1 MTKII
6 NSLQRGVAALVLL
19 LPFLCPVC
27 AQEQNIMQKV
37 SQIKND
43 VDNYYWGEG
52 FGATYSEADR
62 IALTELI
69 SKISVS
75 IEASISNRDMEV
87 NGEYKS
93 EYDIS
98 FKSYSNATLNGAQ
111 TIVVSN
117 EPNSHVFRF
126 ISKKDV
132 EKIFEQREEK
142 VRDYVRTAAR
152 CEEHGKID
160 EALRHYYWGLKLL
173 QSLLEPN
180 KIKLTDGGTNT
191 LLITEIP
198 KRINAILEN
207 LQVKI
212 LGEEDGDVD
221 ILITYK
227 NNPVVSVDYTYFD
240 GMTWSTL
247 YSAKDGRGLLELRQ
261 GMTADMAQ
269 LKFEYE
275 YVGESHID
283 TEMNTV
289 MLHSKA
295 IPFRKA
301 IVSLADSNKKR
312 PKRKEIQEAIEMTN
326 AAASVGTSMT
336 AVKDDKHYA
345 EAMNKVITAIKKRD
359 YATIRPLFT
368 DNGWDMFDRLIHY
381 GQAKIM
387 GEPVLTFLP
396 MDNRVVCRS
405 VPMSF
410 SFNNNNRKFIE
421 DVTFTFSPEMKIE
434 TLAFGLGSSARTDIF
449 DKGVGVWSEK
459 SKMVLATFLENYKT
473 AYALKRLDYI
483 ESIFSEDALIITG
496 HVVKKKGTT
505 MEGQSSLS
513 RDEVRYTRH
522 TKRDFLR
529 KLERSFNSNQFI
541 NIRFSNNDVV
551 KAGVGGEIYGIQIH
565 QDYYSSNYGDTGYLF
580 LMVDINDPENP
591 IINIRTWQP
600 ERNPDVNS
608 LLRKDNPNYGIYS
621 IYNF

>member
-1 MTKII
+1 MKILK
-6 NSLQRGVAALVLL
+6 NLSWQVATAVLL
-19 LPFLCPVC
+19 LLPAVIF
-27 AQEQNIMQKV
+27 AQKQTTEQQV
-37 SQIKND
+37 AAIKAD
-43 VDNYYWGEG
+43 VANYYWGEG

-62 IALTELI
+62 MALTELI

-75 IEASISNRDMEV
+75 IEATISNRDSEV
-87 NGEYKS
+87 NGDYKS

-111 TIVVSN
+111 VIVVSN
-117 EPNSHVFRF
+117 EPESQVFRF

-160 EALRHYYWGLKLL
+160 EALRYYYWGLKLL

-180 KIKLTDGGTNT
+180 KVRLTDGGANT

-198 KRINAILEN
+198 KRINEILEN
-207 LQVKI
+207 LQVKV

-227 NNPVVSVDYTYFD
+227 GNPVASVDYTYFD
-240 GMTWSTL
+240 GLTWSTL

-275 YVGESHID
+275 YLGESHID
-283 TEMNTV
+283 KEMNTV

-301 IVSLADSNKKR
+301 TVSLADNSKKR
-312 PKRKEIQEAIEMTN
+312 PKKKEIQEAIEMTN
-326 AAASVGTSMT
+326 AAASVGEAMT
-336 AVKDDKHYA
+336 AVKDDKPYV
-345 EAMNKVITAIKKRD
+345 ELMNKVINAIKKRD
-359 YATIRPLFT
+359 YASVRPLFT
-368 DNGWDMFDRLIHY
+368 DNGWEMFDRLIHY
-381 GQAKIM
+381 GQAKLS
-387 GEPVLTFLP
+387 GDPVLTFLP
-396 MDNRVVCRS
+396 LDNRVVCRS
-405 VPMSF
+405 VPMVF
-410 SFNNNNRKFIE
+410 SFQNNNRKFME
-421 DVTFTFSPEMKIE
+421 DVTFTFSSDMKIE

-496 HVVKKKGTT
+496 QVLKKKVGPI
-505 MEGQSSLS
+505 EGQPTLS

-522 TKRDFLR
+522 TKRDFIR
-529 KLERSFNSNQFI
+529 KLERSFKSNQFI

-565 QDYYSSNYGDTGYLF
+565 QDYYSSSYGDTGYLF
-580 LMVDINDPENP
+580 LMVDINDPDNP
-591 IINIRTWQP
+591 IISIRTWQP
-600 ERNPDVNS
+600 ERNPDINS
-608 LLRKDNPNYGIYS
+608 LYSKDNPNYGIYS

>member
-1 MTKII
+1 MKILK
-6 NSLQRGVAALVLL
+6 NLSWQVATALMLL
-19 LPFLCPVC
+19 LPAVIF
-27 AQEQNIMQKV
+27 AQKQTTEQQV
-37 SQIKND
+37 AAIKAD
-43 VDNYYWGEG
+43 VANYYWGEG

-62 IALTELI
+62 MALTELI

-75 IEASISNRDMEV
+75 IEATISNRDSEV
-87 NGEYKS
+87 NGDYKS

-111 TIVVSN
+111 VIVVSN
-117 EPNSHVFRF
+117 EPESQVFRF

-160 EALRHYYWGLKLL
+160 EALRYYYWGLKLL

-180 KIKLTDGGTNT
+180 KVRLTDGGANT

-198 KRINAILEN
+198 KRINEILEN
-207 LQVKI
+207 LQVKV

-227 NNPVVSVDYTYFD
+227 GNPVASVDYTYFD
-240 GMTWSTL
+240 GLTWSTL

-275 YVGESHID
+275 YLGESHID
-283 TEMNTV
+283 KEMNTV

-301 IVSLADSNKKR
+301 TVSLADNSKKR
-312 PKRKEIQEAIEMTN
+312 PKKKEIQEAIEMTN
-326 AAASVGTSMT
+326 AAASVGEAMT
-336 AVKDDKHYA
+336 AVKDDKPYV
-345 EAMNKVITAIKKRD
+345 ELMNKVINAIKKRD
-359 YATIRPLFT
+359 YSSVRSLFT
-368 DNGWDMFDRLIHY
+368 DNGWEMFDRLIHY
-381 GQAKIM
+381 GQAKLS
-387 GEPVLTFLP
+387 GDPVLTFLP
-396 MDNRVVCRS
+396 LDNRVVCRS
-405 VPMSF
+405 VPMVF
-410 SFNNNNRKFIE
+410 SFQNNNRKFME
-421 DVTFTFSPEMKIE
+421 DVTFTFSSDMKIE

-496 HVVKKKGTT
+496 QVLKKKVGPI
-505 MEGQSSLS
+505 EGQPTLS

-522 TKRDFLR
+522 TKRDFIR
-529 KLERSFNSNQFI
+529 KLERSFKSNQFI

-565 QDYYSSNYGDTGYLF
+565 QDYYSSTYGDTGYLF
-580 LMVDINDPENP
+580 LMVDINDPDNP
-591 IINIRTWQP
+591 IISIRTWQP
-600 ERNPDVNS
+600 ERNPDINS
-608 LLRKDNPNYGIYS
+608 LYSKDNPNYGIYS

>member
-1 MTKII
+1 MKILK
-6 NSLQRGVAALVLL
+6 NLSWQVATAVLL
-19 LPFLCPVC
+19 LLPAVIF
-27 AQEQNIMQKV
+27 AQKQTTEQQV
-37 SQIKND
+37 AAIKAD
-43 VDNYYWGEG
+43 VANYYWGEG

-62 IALTELI
+62 MALTELI

-75 IEASISNRDMEV
+75 IEATISNRDSEV
-87 NGEYKS
+87 NGDYKS

-111 TIVVSN
+111 VIVVSN
-117 EPNSHVFRF
+117 EPESQVFRF

-160 EALRHYYWGLKLL
+160 EALRYYYWGLKLL

-180 KIKLTDGGTNT
+180 KVRLTDGGANT

-198 KRINAILEN
+198 KRINEILEN
-207 LQVKI
+207 LQVKV

-227 NNPVVSVDYTYFD
+227 GNPVASVDYTYFD
-240 GMTWSTL
+240 GLTWSTL

-283 TEMNTV
+283 KEMNTV

-301 IVSLADSNKKR
+301 TVSLADNSKKR
-312 PKRKEIQEAIEMTN
+312 PKKKEIQEAIEMTN
-326 AAASVGTSMT
+326 AAASVGEAMT
-336 AVKDDKHYA
+336 AVKDDKPYV
-345 EAMNKVITAIKKRD
+345 EMMNKVINAIKKRD
-359 YATIRPLFT
+359 YASVRSLFT
-368 DNGWDMFDRLIHY
+368 DNGWEMFDRLIHY
-381 GQAKIM
+381 GQAKLS
-387 GEPVLTFLP
+387 GDPVLTFLP
-396 MDNRVVCRS
+396 LDNRVVCRS
-405 VPMSF
+405 VPMVF
-410 SFNNNNRKFIE
+410 SFQNNNRKFME
-421 DVTFTFSPEMKIE
+421 DVTFTFSSDMKIE

-496 HVVKKKGTT
+496 QVLKKKVGPI
-505 MEGQSSLS
+505 EGQPTLS

-522 TKRDFLR
+522 TKRDFIR
-529 KLERSFNSNQFI
+529 KLERSFKSNQFI

-565 QDYYSSNYGDTGYLF
+565 QDYYSSTYGDTGYLF
-580 LMVDINDPENP
+580 LMVDINDPDNP
-591 IINIRTWQP
+591 IISIRTWQP
-600 ERNPDVNS
+600 ERNPDINS
-608 LLRKDNPNYGIYS
+608 LYSKDNPNYGIYS

>member
-1 MTKII
+1 MKILK
-6 NSLQRGVAALVLL
+6 NLSWQVATAVLL
-19 LPFLCPVC
+19 LLPAVIF
-27 AQEQNIMQKV
+27 AQKQTTEQQV
-37 SQIKND
+37 AAIKAD
-43 VDNYYWGEG
+43 VANYYWGEG

-62 IALTELI
+62 MALTELI

-75 IEASISNRDMEV
+75 IEATISNRDSEV
-87 NGEYKS
+87 NGDYKS

-111 TIVVSN
+111 VIVVSN
-117 EPNSHVFRF
+117 EPESQVFRF

-160 EALRHYYWGLKLL
+160 EALRYYYWGLKLL

-180 KIKLTDGGTNT
+180 KVRLTDGGANT

-198 KRINAILEN
+198 KRINEILEN
-207 LQVKI
+207 LQVKV

-227 NNPVVSVDYTYFD
+227 GNPVASVDYTYFD
-240 GMTWSTL
+240 GLTWSTL

-275 YVGESHID
+275 YLGESHID
-283 TEMNTV
+283 KEMNTV

-301 IVSLADSNKKR
+301 TVSLADNSKKR
-312 PKRKEIQEAIEMTN
+312 PKKKEIQEAIEMTN
-326 AAASVGTSMT
+326 AAASVGEAMT
-336 AVKDDKHYA
+336 TVKDDKPYV
-345 EAMNKVITAIKKRD
+345 ELMNKVINAIKKRD
-359 YATIRPLFT
+359 YASVRSLFT
-368 DNGWDMFDRLIHY
+368 DNGWEMFDRLIHY
-381 GQAKIM
+381 GQAKLS
-387 GEPVLTFLP
+387 GDPVLTFLP
-396 MDNRVVCRS
+396 LDNRVVCRS
-405 VPMSF
+405 VPMVF
-410 SFNNNNRKFIE
+410 SFQNNNRKFME
-421 DVTFTFSPEMKIE
+421 DVTFTFSSDMKIE

-496 HVVKKKGTT
+496 QVLKKKVGPI
-505 MEGQSSLS
+505 EGQPTLS

-522 TKRDFLR
+522 TKRDFIR
-529 KLERSFNSNQFI
+529 KLERSFKSNQFI

-565 QDYYSSNYGDTGYLF
+565 QDYYSSTYGDTGYLF
-580 LMVDINDPENP
+580 LMVDINDPDNP
-591 IINIRTWQP
+591 IISIRTWQP
-600 ERNPDVNS
+600 ERNPDINS
-608 LLRKDNPNYGIYS
+608 LYSKDNPNYGIYS

>member
-1 MTKII
+1 MKILK
-6 NSLQRGVAALVLL
+6 NLSWQVATAVLL
-19 LPFLCPVC
+19 LLPAVIF
-27 AQEQNIMQKV
+27 AQKQTTEQ
-37 SQIKND
+37 QIAAIKAD
-43 VDNYYWGEG
+43 VANYYWGEG

-62 IALTELI
+62 MALTELI

-75 IEASISNRDMEV
+75 IEATISNRDSEV
-87 NGEYKS
+87 NGDYKS

-111 TIVVSN
+111 VIVVSN
-117 EPNSHVFRF
+117 EPESQVFRF

-160 EALRHYYWGLKLL
+160 EALRYYYWGLKLL

-180 KIKLTDGGTNT
+180 KVRLTDGGANT

-198 KRINAILEN
+198 KRINEILEN
-207 LQVKI
+207 LQVKV

-227 NNPVVSVDYTYFD
+227 GNPVASVDYTYFD
-240 GMTWSTL
+240 GLTWSTL

-275 YVGESHID
+275 YLGESHID
-283 TEMNTV
+283 KEMNTV

-301 IVSLADSNKKR
+301 TVSLADNSKKR
-312 PKRKEIQEAIEMTN
+312 PKKKEIQEAIEMTN
-326 AAASVGTSMT
+326 AAASVGEAMT
-336 AVKDDKHYA
+336 TVKDDKPYV
-345 EAMNKVITAIKKRD
+345 ELMNKVINAIKKRD
-359 YATIRPLFT
+359 YASVRSLFT
-368 DNGWDMFDRLIHY
+368 DNGWEMFDRLIHY
-381 GQAKIM
+381 GQAKLS
-387 GEPVLTFLP
+387 GDPVLTFLP
-396 MDNRVVCRS
+396 LDNRVVCRS
-405 VPMSF
+405 VPMVF
-410 SFNNNNRKFIE
+410 SFQNNNRKFME
-421 DVTFTFSPEMKIE
+421 DVTFTFSSDMKIE

-496 HVVKKKGTT
+496 QVLKKKVGPI
-505 MEGQSSLS
+505 EGQPTLS

-522 TKRDFLR
+522 TKRDFIR
-529 KLERSFNSNQFI
+529 KLERSFKSNQFI

-565 QDYYSSNYGDTGYLF
+565 QDYYSSSYGDTGYLF
-580 LMVDINDPENP
+580 LMVDINDPDNP
-591 IINIRTWQP
+591 IISIRTWQP
-600 ERNPDVNS
+600 ERNPDINS
-608 LLRKDNPNYGIYS
+608 LYSKDNPNYGIYS

>member
-1 MTKII
+1 MKILK
-6 NSLQRGVAALVLL
+6 NLSWQVATAVLL
-19 LPFLCPVC
+19 LLPAVIF
-27 AQEQNIMQKV
+27 AQKQTTEQQV
-37 SQIKND
+37 AAIKAD
-43 VDNYYWGEG
+43 VANYYWGEG

-62 IALTELI
+62 MALTELI

-75 IEASISNRDMEV
+75 IEATISNRDSEV
-87 NGEYKS
+87 NGDYKS

-111 TIVVSN
+111 VIVVSN
-117 EPNSHVFRF
+117 EPESQVFRF

-160 EALRHYYWGLKLL
+160 EALRYYYWGLKLL

-180 KIKLTDGGTNT
+180 KVRLTDGGANT

-198 KRINAILEN
+198 KRINEILEN
-207 LQVKI
+207 LQVKV

-227 NNPVVSVDYTYFD
+227 GNPVASVDYTYFD
-240 GMTWSTL
+240 GLTWSTL

-275 YVGESHID
+275 YLGESHID
-283 TEMNTV
+283 KEMNTV

-301 IVSLADSNKKR
+301 TVSLADNSKKR
-312 PKRKEIQEAIEMTN
+312 PKKKEIQEAIEMTN
-326 AAASVGTSMT
+326 AAASVGEAMT
-336 AVKDDKHYA
+336 AVKDDKPYV
-345 EAMNKVITAIKKRD
+345 ELMNKVINAIKKRD
-359 YATIRPLFT
+359 YASVRSLFT
-368 DNGWDMFDRLIHY
+368 DNGWEMFDRLIHY
-381 GQAKIM
+381 GQAKLS
-387 GEPVLTFLP
+387 GDPVLTFLP
-396 MDNRVVCRS
+396 LDNRVVCRS
-405 VPMSF
+405 VPMVF
-410 SFNNNNRKFIE
+410 SFQNNNRKFME
-421 DVTFTFSPEMKIE
+421 DVTFTFSSDMKIE

-496 HVVKKKGTT
+496 QVLKKKVGPI
-505 MEGQSSLS
+505 EGQPTLS

-522 TKRDFLR
+522 TKRDFIR
-529 KLERSFNSNQFI
+529 KLERSFKSNQFI

-565 QDYYSSNYGDTGYLF
+565 QDYYSSSYGDTGYLF
-580 LMVDINDPENP
+580 LMVDINDPDNP
-591 IINIRTWQP
+591 IISIRTWQP
-600 ERNPDVNS
+600 ERNPDINS
-608 LLRKDNPNYGIYS
+608 LYSKDNPNYGIYS

>member
-1 MTKII
+1 MKILK
-6 NSLQRGVAALVLL
+6 NLSWQVATAVLL
-19 LPFLCPVC
+19 LLPAVIF
-27 AQEQNIMQKV
+27 AQKQTTEQQV
-37 SQIKND
+37 AAIKAD
-43 VDNYYWGEG
+43 VANYYWGEG

-62 IALTELI
+62 MALTELI

-75 IEASISNRDMEV
+75 IEATISNRDSEV
-87 NGEYKS
+87 NGDYKS

-111 TIVVSN
+111 VIVVSN
-117 EPNSHVFRF
+117 EPESQVFRF

-160 EALRHYYWGLKLL
+160 EALRYYYWGLKLL

-180 KIKLTDGGTNT
+180 KVRLTDGGANT

-198 KRINAILEN
+198 KRINEILEN
-207 LQVKI
+207 LQVKV

-227 NNPVVSVDYTYFD
+227 GNPVASVDYTYFD
-240 GMTWSTL
+240 GLTWSTL

-283 TEMNTV
+283 KEMNTV

-301 IVSLADSNKKR
+301 TVSLADNSKKR
-312 PKRKEIQEAIEMTN
+312 PKKKEIQEAIEMTN
-326 AAASVGTSMT
+326 AAASVGEAMT
-336 AVKDDKHYA
+336 AVKDDKPYV
-345 EAMNKVITAIKKRD
+345 ELMNKVINAIKKRD
-359 YATIRPLFT
+359 YASVRPLFT
-368 DNGWDMFDRLIHY
+368 DNGWEMFDRLIHY
-381 GQAKIM
+381 GQAKLS
-387 GEPVLTFLP
+387 GDPVLTFLP
-396 MDNRVVCRS
+396 LDNRVVCRS
-405 VPMSF
+405 VPMVF
-410 SFNNNNRKFIE
+410 SFQNNNRKFME
-421 DVTFTFSPEMKIE
+421 DVTFTFSSDMKIE

-496 HVVKKKGTT
+496 QVLKKKVGPI
-505 MEGQSSLS
+505 EGQPTLS

-522 TKRDFLR
+522 TKRDFIR
-529 KLERSFNSNQFI
+529 KLERSFKSNQFI

-565 QDYYSSNYGDTGYLF
+565 QDYYSSSYGDTGYLF
-580 LMVDINDPENP
+580 LMVDINDPDNP
-591 IINIRTWQP
+591 IISIRTWQP
-600 ERNPDVNS
+600 ERNPDINS
-608 LLRKDNPNYGIYS
+608 LYSKDNPNYGIYS

>member
-1 MTKII
+1 MKILK
-6 NSLQRGVAALVLL
+6 NLSWQVATAVLL
-19 LPFLCPVC
+19 LLPAVIF
-27 AQEQNIMQKV
+27 AQKQTTEQQV
-37 SQIKND
+37 AAIKAD
-43 VDNYYWGEG
+43 VANYYWGEG

-62 IALTELI
+62 MALTELI

-75 IEASISNRDMEV
+75 IEATISNRDSEV
-87 NGEYKS
+87 NGDYKS

-111 TIVVSN
+111 VIVVSN
-117 EPNSHVFRF
+117 EPESQVFRF

-160 EALRHYYWGLKLL
+160 EALRYYYWGLKLL

-180 KIKLTDGGTNT
+180 KVRLTDGGANT

-198 KRINAILEN
+198 KRINEILEN
-207 LQVKI
+207 LQVKV

-227 NNPVVSVDYTYFD
+227 GNPVASVDYTYFD
-240 GMTWSTL
+240 GLTWSTL

-283 TEMNTV
+283 KEMNTV

-301 IVSLADSNKKR
+301 TVSLADNSKKR
-312 PKRKEIQEAIEMTN
+312 PKKKEIQEAIEMTN
-326 AAASVGTSMT
+326 AAASVGEAMT
-336 AVKDDKHYA
+336 AVKDDKPYV
-345 EAMNKVITAIKKRD
+345 ELMNKVINAIKKRD
-359 YATIRPLFT
+359 YASVRPLFT
-368 DNGWDMFDRLIHY
+368 DNGWEMFDRLIHY
-381 GQAKIM
+381 GQAKLS
-387 GEPVLTFLP
+387 GDPVLTFLP
-396 MDNRVVCRS
+396 LDNRVVCRS
-405 VPMSF
+405 VPMVF
-410 SFNNNNRKFIE
+410 SFQNNNRKFME
-421 DVTFTFSPEMKIE
+421 DVTFTFSSDMKIE

-496 HVVKKKGTT
+496 QVLKKKVGPI
-505 MEGQSSLS
+505 EGQPTLS

-522 TKRDFLR
+522 TKRDFIR
-529 KLERSFNSNQFI
+529 KLERSFKSNQFI

-565 QDYYSSNYGDTGYLF
+565 QDYYSSTYGDTGYLF
-580 LMVDINDPENP
+580 LMVDINDPDNP
-591 IINIRTWQP
+591 IISIRTWQP
-600 ERNPDVNS
+600 ERNPDINS
-608 LLRKDNPNYGIYS
+608 LYSKDNPNYGIYS

>member
-1 MTKII
+1 MKILK
-6 NSLQRGVAALVLL
+6 NLSWQVATAVLL
-19 LPFLCPVC
+19 LLPAVIF
-27 AQEQNIMQKV
+27 AQKQTTEQQV
-37 SQIKND
+37 AAIKAD
-43 VDNYYWGEG
+43 VANYYWGEG

-62 IALTELI
+62 MALTELI

-75 IEASISNRDMEV
+75 IEATISNRDSEV
-87 NGEYKS
+87 NGDYKS

-111 TIVVSN
+111 VIVVSN
-117 EPNSHVFRF
+117 EPESQVFRF

-160 EALRHYYWGLKLL
+160 EALRYYYWGLKLL
-173 QSLLEPN
+173 QSLLEHN
-180 KIKLTDGGTNT
+180 KVRLTDGGANT

-198 KRINAILEN
+198 KRINEILEN
-207 LQVKI
+207 LQVKV

-227 NNPVVSVDYTYFD
+227 GNPVASVDYTYFD
-240 GMTWSTL
+240 GLTWSTL

-283 TEMNTV
+283 KEMNTV

-301 IVSLADSNKKR
+301 TVSLADNSKKR
-312 PKRKEIQEAIEMTN
+312 PKKKEIQEAIEMTN
-326 AAASVGTSMT
+326 AAASVGEAMT
-336 AVKDDKHYA
+336 AVKDDKPYV
-345 EAMNKVITAIKKRD
+345 EMMNKVINAIKKRD
-359 YATIRPLFT
+359 YASVRSLFT
-368 DNGWDMFDRLIHY
+368 DNGWEMFDRLIHY
-381 GQAKIM
+381 GQAKLS
-387 GEPVLTFLP
+387 GDPVLTFLP
-396 MDNRVVCRS
+396 LDNRVVCRS
-405 VPMSF
+405 VPMVF
-410 SFNNNNRKFIE
+410 SFQNNNRKFME
-421 DVTFTFSPEMKIE
+421 DVTFTFSSDMKIE

-496 HVVKKKGTT
+496 QVLKKKVGPI
-505 MEGQSSLS
+505 EGQPTLS

-522 TKRDFLR
+522 TKRDFIR
-529 KLERSFNSNQFI
+529 KLERSFKSNQFI

-565 QDYYSSNYGDTGYLF
+565 QDYYSSTYGDTGYLF
-580 LMVDINDPENP
+580 LMVDINDPDNP
-591 IINIRTWQP
+591 IISIRTWQP
-600 ERNPDVNS
+600 ERNPDINS
-608 LLRKDNPNYGIYS
+608 LYSKDNPNYGIYS

>member
-1 MTKII
+1 MKILK
-6 NSLQRGVAALVLL
+6 NLSWQVATAVLL
-19 LPFLCPVC
+19 LLPAVIF
-27 AQEQNIMQKV
+27 AQKQTTEQQV
-37 SQIKND
+37 AAIKAD
-43 VDNYYWGEG
+43 VANYYWGEG

-75 IEASISNRDMEV
+75 IEATISNRDSEV
-87 NGEYKS
+87 NGDYKS

-111 TIVVSN
+111 VIVVSN
-117 EPNSHVFRF
+117 EPESQVFRF

-160 EALRHYYWGLKLL
+160 EALRYYYWGLKLL

-180 KIKLTDGGTNT
+180 KVRLTDGGANT

-198 KRINAILEN
+198 KRINEILEN
-207 LQVKI
+207 LQVKV

-227 NNPVVSVDYTYFD
+227 GNPVASVDYTYFD
-240 GMTWSTL
+240 GLTWSTL

-275 YVGESHID
+275 YLGESHID
-283 TEMNTV
+283 KEMNTV

-301 IVSLADSNKKR
+301 TVSLADNSKKR
-312 PKRKEIQEAIEMTN
+312 PKKKEIQEAIEMTN
-326 AAASVGTSMT
+326 AAASVGEAMT
-336 AVKDDKHYA
+336 AVKDDKPYV
-345 EAMNKVITAIKKRD
+345 ELMNKVINAIKKRD
-359 YATIRPLFT
+359 YASVRPLFT
-368 DNGWDMFDRLIHY
+368 DNGWEMFDRLIHY
-381 GQAKIM
+381 GQAKLS
-387 GEPVLTFLP
+387 GDPVLTFLP
-396 MDNRVVCRS
+396 LDNRVVCRS
-405 VPMSF
+405 VPMVF
-410 SFNNNNRKFIE
+410 SFQNNNRKFME
-421 DVTFTFSPEMKIE
+421 DVTFTFSSDMKIE

-496 HVVKKKGTT
+496 QVLKKKVGPI
-505 MEGQSSLS
+505 EGQPTLS

-522 TKRDFLR
+522 TKRDFIR
-529 KLERSFNSNQFI
+529 KLERSFKSNQFI

-565 QDYYSSNYGDTGYLF
+565 QDYYSSTYGDTGYLF
-580 LMVDINDPENP
+580 LMVDINDPDNP
-591 IINIRTWQP
+591 IISIRTWQP
-600 ERNPDVNS
+600 ERNPDINS
-608 LLRKDNPNYGIYS
+608 LYSKDNPNYGIYS

>member
-1 MTKII
+1 MKILK
-6 NSLQRGVAALVLL
+6 NLSWQVATAVLL
-19 LPFLCPVC
+19 LLPAVIF
-27 AQEQNIMQKV
+27 AQKQTTEQQV
-37 SQIKND
+37 AAIKAD
-43 VDNYYWGEG
+43 VANYYWGEG

-62 IALTELI
+62 MALTELI

-75 IEASISNRDMEV
+75 IEATISNRDSEV
-87 NGEYKS
+87 NGDYKS

-111 TIVVSN
+111 VIVVSN
-117 EPNSHVFRF
+117 EPESQVFRF

-160 EALRHYYWGLKLL
+160 EALRYYYWGLKLL

-180 KIKLTDGGTNT
+180 KVRLTDGGANT

-198 KRINAILEN
+198 KRINEILEN
-207 LQVKI
+207 LQVKV

-227 NNPVVSVDYTYFD
+227 GNPVASVDYTYFD
-240 GMTWSTL
+240 GLTWSTL

-283 TEMNTV
+283 KEMNTV

-301 IVSLADSNKKR
+301 TVSLADNSKKR
-312 PKRKEIQEAIEMTN
+312 PKKKEIQEAIEMTN
-326 AAASVGTSMT
+326 AAASVGEAMT
-336 AVKDDKHYA
+336 AVKDDKPYV
-345 EAMNKVITAIKKRD
+345 EMMNKVINAIKKRD
-359 YATIRPLFT
+359 YASVRSLFT
-368 DNGWDMFDRLIHY
+368 DNGWEMFDRLIHY
-381 GQAKIM
+381 GQAKLS
-387 GEPVLTFLP
+387 GDPVLTFLP
-396 MDNRVVCRS
+396 LDNRVVCRS
-405 VPMSF
+405 VPMVF
-410 SFNNNNRKFIE
+410 SFQNNNRKFME
-421 DVTFTFSPEMKIE
+421 DVTFTFSSDMKIE

-496 HVVKKKGTT
+496 QVLKKKVGPI
-505 MEGQSSLS
+505 EGQPTLS

-522 TKRDFLR
+522 TKRDFIR
-529 KLERSFNSNQFI
+529 KLERSFKSNQFI

-565 QDYYSSNYGDTGYLF
+565 QDYYSSSYGDTGYLF
-580 LMVDINDPENP
+580 LMVDINDPDNP
-591 IINIRTWQP
+591 IISIRTWQP
-600 ERNPDVNS
+600 ERNPDINS
-608 LLRKDNPNYGIYS
+608 LYSKDNPNYGIYS

>member
-1 MTKII
+1 MKILK
-6 NSLQRGVAALVLL
+6 NLSWQVATAVLL
-19 LPFLCPVC
+19 LLPAVIF
-27 AQEQNIMQKV
+27 AQKQTTEQQV
-37 SQIKND
+37 AAIKAD
-43 VDNYYWGEG
+43 VANYYWGEG

-62 IALTELI
+62 MALTELI

-75 IEASISNRDMEV
+75 IEATISNRDSEV
-87 NGEYKS
+87 NGDYKS

-111 TIVVSN
+111 VIVVSN
-117 EPNSHVFRF
+117 EPESQVFRF

-160 EALRHYYWGLKLL
+160 EALRYYYWGLKLL

-180 KIKLTDGGTNT
+180 KVRLTDGGANT

-198 KRINAILEN
+198 KRINEILEN
-207 LQVKI
+207 LQVKV

-227 NNPVVSVDYTYFD
+227 GNPVASVDYTYFD
-240 GMTWSTL
+240 GLTWSTL

-275 YVGESHID
+275 YLGESHID
-283 TEMNTV
+283 KEMNTV

-301 IVSLADSNKKR
+301 TVSLADNSKKR
-312 PKRKEIQEAIEMTN
+312 PKKKEIQEAIEMTN
-326 AAASVGTSMT
+326 AAASVGEAMT
-336 AVKDDKHYA
+336 AVKDDKPYV
-345 EAMNKVITAIKKRD
+345 ELMNKVINAIKKRD
-359 YATIRPLFT
+359 YASVRPLFT
-368 DNGWDMFDRLIHY
+368 DNGWEMFDRLIHY
-381 GQAKIM
+381 GQAKLS
-387 GEPVLTFLP
+387 GDPVLTFLP
-396 MDNRVVCRS
+396 LDNRVVCRS
-405 VPMSF
+405 VPMVF
-410 SFNNNNRKFIE
+410 SFQNNNRKFME
-421 DVTFTFSPEMKIE
+421 DVTFTFSSDMKIE

-496 HVVKKKGTT
+496 QVLKKKVGPI
-505 MEGQSSLS
+505 EGQPTLS

-522 TKRDFLR
+522 TKRDFIR
-529 KLERSFNSNQFI
+529 KLERSFKSNQFI

-565 QDYYSSNYGDTGYLF
+565 QDYYSSTYGDTGYLF
-580 LMVDINDPENP
+580 LMVDINDPDNP
-591 IINIRTWQP
+591 IISIRTWQP
-600 ERNPDVNS
+600 ERNPDINS
-608 LLRKDNPNYGIYS
+608 LYSKDNPNYGIYS

>member
-1 MTKII
+1 MKILK
-6 NSLQRGVAALVLL
+6 NLSWQVATAVLL
-19 LPFLCPVC
+19 LLPAVIF
-27 AQEQNIMQKV
+27 AQKQTTEQQV
-37 SQIKND
+37 AAIKAD
-43 VDNYYWGEG
+43 VANYYWGEG

-62 IALTELI
+62 MALTELI

-75 IEASISNRDMEV
+75 IEATISNRDSEV
-87 NGEYKS
+87 NGDYKS

-111 TIVVSN
+111 VIVVSN
-117 EPNSHVFRF
+117 EPESQVFRF

-160 EALRHYYWGLKLL
+160 EALRYYYWGLKLL

-180 KIKLTDGGTNT
+180 KVRLTDGGANT

-198 KRINAILEN
+198 KRINEILEN
-207 LQVKI
+207 LQVKV

-227 NNPVVSVDYTYFD
+227 GNPVASVDYTYFD
-240 GMTWSTL
+240 GLTWSTL

-275 YVGESHID
+275 YLGESHID
-283 TEMNTV
+283 KEMNTV

-301 IVSLADSNKKR
+301 TVSLADNSKKR
-312 PKRKEIQEAIEMTN
+312 PKKKEIQEAIEMTN
-326 AAASVGTSMT
+326 AAASVGEAMT
-336 AVKDDKHYA
+336 TVKDDKPYV
-345 EAMNKVITAIKKRD
+345 EMMNKVINAIKKRD
-359 YATIRPLFT
+359 YASVRSLFT
-368 DNGWDMFDRLIHY
+368 DNGWEMFDRLIHY
-381 GQAKIM
+381 GQAKLS
-387 GEPVLTFLP
+387 GDPVLTFLP
-396 MDNRVVCRS
+396 LDNRVVCRS
-405 VPMSF
+405 VPMVF
-410 SFNNNNRKFIE
+410 SFQNNNRKFME
-421 DVTFTFSPEMKIE
+421 DVTFTFSSDMKIE

-496 HVVKKKGTT
+496 QVLKKKVGPI
-505 MEGQSSLS
+505 EGQPTLS

-522 TKRDFLR
+522 TKRDFIR
-529 KLERSFNSNQFI
+529 KLERSFKSNQFI

-565 QDYYSSNYGDTGYLF
+565 QDYYSSTYGDTGYLF
-580 LMVDINDPENP
+580 LMVDINDPDNP
-591 IINIRTWQP
+591 IISIRTWQP
-600 ERNPDVNS
+600 ERNPDINS
-608 LLRKDNPNYGIYS
+608 LYSKDNPNYGIYS

>member
-1 MTKII
+1 MKILK
-6 NSLQRGVAALVLL
+6 NLSWQVATAVLL
-19 LPFLCPVC
+19 LLPAVIF
-27 AQEQNIMQKV
+27 AQKQTTEQQV
-37 SQIKND
+37 AAIKAD
-43 VDNYYWGEG
+43 VANYYWGEG

-62 IALTELI
+62 MALTELI

-75 IEASISNRDMEV
+75 IEATISNRDSEV
-87 NGEYKS
+87 NGDYKS

-111 TIVVSN
+111 VIVVSN
-117 EPNSHVFRF
+117 EPESQVFRF

-160 EALRHYYWGLKLL
+160 EALRYYYWGLKLL

-180 KIKLTDGGTNT
+180 KVRLTDGGANT

-198 KRINAILEN
+198 KRINEILEN
-207 LQVKI
+207 LQVKV

-227 NNPVVSVDYTYFD
+227 GNPVASVDYTYFD
-240 GMTWSTL
+240 GLTWSTL

-275 YVGESHID
+275 YLGESHID
-283 TEMNTV
+283 KEMNTV
-289 MLHSKA
+289 MMHSKA

-301 IVSLADSNKKR
+301 TVSLADNSKKR
-312 PKRKEIQEAIEMTN
+312 PKKKEIQEAIEMTN
-326 AAASVGTSMT
+326 AAASVGEAMT
-336 AVKDDKHYA
+336 AVKDDKPYV
-345 EAMNKVITAIKKRD
+345 ELMNKVINAIKKRD
-359 YATIRPLFT
+359 YASVRSLFT
-368 DNGWDMFDRLIHY
+368 DNGWEMFDRLIHY
-381 GQAKIM
+381 GQAKLS
-387 GEPVLTFLP
+387 GDPVLTFLP
-396 MDNRVVCRS
+396 LDNRVVCRS
-405 VPMSF
+405 VPMVF
-410 SFNNNNRKFIE
+410 SFQNNNRKFME
-421 DVTFTFSPEMKIE
+421 DVTFTFSSDMKIE

-496 HVVKKKGTT
+496 QVLKKKVGPI
-505 MEGQSSLS
+505 EGQPTLS

-522 TKRDFLR
+522 TKRDFIR
-529 KLERSFNSNQFI
+529 KLERSFKSNQFI

-565 QDYYSSNYGDTGYLF
+565 QDYYSSSYGDTGYLF
-580 LMVDINDPENP
+580 LMVDINDPDNP
-591 IINIRTWQP
+591 IISIRTWQP
-600 ERNPDVNS
+600 ERNPDINS
-608 LLRKDNPNYGIYS
+608 LYSKDNPNYGIYS

>member
-1 MTKII
+1 MKIL
-6 NSLQRGVAALVLL
+6 NNLSWQVATAVLL
-19 LPFLCPVC
+19 LLPAVIF
-27 AQEQNIMQKV
+27 AQKQTTEQQV
-37 SQIKND
+37 AAIKAD
-43 VDNYYWGEG
+43 VANYYWGEG

-62 IALTELI
+62 MALTELI

-75 IEASISNRDMEV
+75 IEATISNRDSEV
-87 NGEYKS
+87 NGDYKS

-111 TIVVSN
+111 VIVVSN
-117 EPNSHVFRF
+117 EPESQVFRF

-160 EALRHYYWGLKLL
+160 EALRYYYWGLKLL

-180 KIKLTDGGTNT
+180 KVRLTDGGANT

-198 KRINAILEN
+198 KRINEILEN
-207 LQVKI
+207 LQVKV

-227 NNPVVSVDYTYFD
+227 GNPVASVDYTYFD
-240 GMTWSTL
+240 GLTWSTL

-283 TEMNTV
+283 KEMNTV

-301 IVSLADSNKKR
+301 TVSLADNSKKR
-312 PKRKEIQEAIEMTN
+312 PKKKEIQEAIEMTN
-326 AAASVGTSMT
+326 AAASVGEAMT
-336 AVKDDKHYA
+336 AVKDDKPYV
-345 EAMNKVITAIKKRD
+345 EMMNKVINAIKKRD
-359 YATIRPLFT
+359 YASVRSLFT
-368 DNGWDMFDRLIHY
+368 DNGWEMFDRLIHY
-381 GQAKIM
+381 GQAKLS
-387 GEPVLTFLP
+387 GDPVLTFLP
-396 MDNRVVCRS
+396 LDNRVVCRS
-405 VPMSF
+405 VPMVF
-410 SFNNNNRKFIE
+410 SFQNNNRKFME
-421 DVTFTFSPEMKIE
+421 DVTFTFSSDMKIE

-496 HVVKKKGTT
+496 QVLKKKVGPI
-505 MEGQSSLS
+505 EGQPTLS

-522 TKRDFLR
+522 TKRDFIR
-529 KLERSFNSNQFI
+529 KLERSFKSNQFI

-565 QDYYSSNYGDTGYLF
+565 QDYYSSTYGDTGYLF
-580 LMVDINDPENP
+580 LMVDINDPDNP
-591 IINIRTWQP
+591 IISIRTWQP
-600 ERNPDVNS
+600 ERNPDINS
-608 LLRKDNPNYGIYS
+608 LYSKDNPNYGIYS

>member
-1 MTKII
+1 MKILK
-6 NSLQRGVAALVLL
+6 NLSWQVATAVLL
-19 LPFLCPVC
+19 LLPAVIF
-27 AQEQNIMQKV
+27 AQKQTTEQQV
-37 SQIKND
+37 AAIKAD
-43 VDNYYWGEG
+43 VANYYWGEG

-62 IALTELI
+62 MALTELI

-75 IEASISNRDMEV
+75 IEATISNRDSEV
-87 NGEYKS
+87 NGDYKS

-111 TIVVSN
+111 VIVVSN
-117 EPNSHVFRF
+117 EPESQVFRF

-160 EALRHYYWGLKLL
+160 EALRYYYWGLKLL

-180 KIKLTDGGTNT
+180 KVRLTDGGANT

-198 KRINAILEN
+198 KRINEILEN
-207 LQVKI
+207 LQVKV

-227 NNPVVSVDYTYFD
+227 GNPVTSVDYTYFD
-240 GMTWSTL
+240 GLTWSTL

-275 YVGESHID
+275 YLGESHID
-283 TEMNTV
+283 KEMNTV

-301 IVSLADSNKKR
+301 TVSLADNSKKR
-312 PKRKEIQEAIEMTN
+312 PKKKEIQEAIEMTN
-326 AAASVGTSMT
+326 AAASVGEAMT
-336 AVKDDKHYA
+336 AVKDDKPYV
-345 EAMNKVITAIKKRD
+345 ELMNKVINAIKKRD
-359 YATIRPLFT
+359 YASVRSLFT
-368 DNGWDMFDRLIHY
+368 DNGWEMFDRLIHY
-381 GQAKIM
+381 GQAKLS
-387 GEPVLTFLP
+387 GDPVLTFLP
-396 MDNRVVCRS
+396 LDNRVVCRS
-405 VPMSF
+405 VPMVF
-410 SFNNNNRKFIE
+410 SFQNNNRKFME
-421 DVTFTFSPEMKIE
+421 DVTFTFSSDMKIE

-496 HVVKKKGTT
+496 QVLKKKVGPI
-505 MEGQSSLS
+505 EGQPTLS

-522 TKRDFLR
+522 TKRDFIR
-529 KLERSFNSNQFI
+529 KLERSFKSNQFI

-565 QDYYSSNYGDTGYLF
+565 QDYYSSTYGDTGYLF
-580 LMVDINDPENP
+580 LMVDINDPDNP
-591 IINIRTWQP
+591 IISIRTWQP
-600 ERNPDVNS
+600 ERNPDINS
-608 LLRKDNPNYGIYS
+608 LYSKDNPNYGIYS

>member
-1 MTKII
+1 MKILK
-6 NSLQRGVAALVLL
+6 NLSWQVATAVLL
-19 LPFLCPVC
+19 LLPAVIF
-27 AQEQNIMQKV
+27 AQKQTTEQQV
-37 SQIKND
+37 AAIKAD
-43 VDNYYWGEG
+43 VANYYWGEG

-62 IALTELI
+62 MALTELI

-75 IEASISNRDMEV
+75 IEATISNRDSEV
-87 NGEYKS
+87 NGDYKS

-111 TIVVSN
+111 VIVVSN
-117 EPNSHVFRF
+117 EPESQVFRF

-160 EALRHYYWGLKLL
+160 EALRYYYWGLKLL

-180 KIKLTDGGTNT
+180 KVRLTDGGANT

-198 KRINAILEN
+198 KRINEILEN
-207 LQVKI
+207 LQVKV

-227 NNPVVSVDYTYFD
+227 GNPVASVDYTYFD
-240 GMTWSTL
+240 GLTWSTL

-283 TEMNTV
+283 KEMNTV

-301 IVSLADSNKKR
+301 TVSLADNSKKR
-312 PKRKEIQEAIEMTN
+312 PKKKEIQEAIEMTN
-326 AAASVGTSMT
+326 AAASVGEAMT
-336 AVKDDKHYA
+336 AVKDDKPYV
-345 EAMNKVITAIKKRD
+345 ELMNKVINAIKKRD
-359 YATIRPLFT
+359 YASVRSLFT
-368 DNGWDMFDRLIHY
+368 DNGWEMFDRLIHY
-381 GQAKIM
+381 GQAKLS
-387 GEPVLTFLP
+387 GDPVLTFLP
-396 MDNRVVCRS
+396 LDNRVVCRS
-405 VPMSF
+405 VPMVF
-410 SFNNNNRKFIE
+410 SFQNNNRKFME
-421 DVTFTFSPEMKIE
+421 DVTFTFSSDMKIE

-496 HVVKKKGTT
+496 QVLKKKVGPI
-505 MEGQSSLS
+505 EGQPTLS

-522 TKRDFLR
+522 TKRDFIR
-529 KLERSFNSNQFI
+529 KLERSFKSNQFI

-565 QDYYSSNYGDTGYLF
+565 QDYYSSTYGDTGYLF
-580 LMVDINDPENP
+580 LMVDINDPDNP
-591 IINIRTWQP
+591 IISIRTWQP
-600 ERNPDVNS
+600 ERDPDINS
-608 LLRKDNPNYGIYS
+608 LYSKDNPNYGIYS

>member
-1 MTKII
+1 MKILK
-6 NSLQRGVAALVLL
+6 NLSWQVATAVLL
-19 LPFLCPVC
+19 LLPAVIF
-27 AQEQNIMQKV
+27 AQKQTTEQQV
-37 SQIKND
+37 AAIKAD
-43 VDNYYWGEG
+43 VANYYWGEG

-62 IALTELI
+62 MALTELI

-75 IEASISNRDMEV
+75 IEATISNRDSEV
-87 NGEYKS
+87 NGDYKS

-111 TIVVSN
+111 VIVVSN
-117 EPNSHVFRF
+117 EPESQVFRF

-152 CEEHGKID
+152 CEEHGNID
-160 EALRHYYWGLKLL
+160 EALRYYYWGLKLL

-180 KIKLTDGGTNT
+180 KVRLTDGGANT

-198 KRINAILEN
+198 KRINEILEN
-207 LQVKI
+207 LQVKV

-227 NNPVVSVDYTYFD
+227 GNPVASVDYTYFD
-240 GMTWSTL
+240 GITWSTL

-275 YVGESHID
+275 YLGESHID
-283 TEMNTV
+283 KEMNTV

-301 IVSLADSNKKR
+301 TVSLADNSKKR
-312 PKRKEIQEAIEMTN
+312 PKKKEIQEAIEMTN
-326 AAASVGTSMT
+326 AAASVGEAMT
-336 AVKDDKHYA
+336 AVKDDKPYV
-345 EAMNKVITAIKKRD
+345 EMMNKVINAIKKRD
-359 YATIRPLFT
+359 YASVRSLFT
-368 DNGWDMFDRLIHY
+368 DNGWEMFDRLIHY
-381 GQAKIM
+381 GQAKLS
-387 GEPVLTFLP
+387 GDPVLTFLP
-396 MDNRVVCRS
+396 LDNRVVCRS
-405 VPMSF
+405 VPMVF
-410 SFNNNNRKFIE
+410 SFQNNNRKFME
-421 DVTFTFSPEMKIE
+421 DVTFTFSSDMKIE

-496 HVVKKKGTT
+496 QVLKKKVGPI
-505 MEGQSSLS
+505 EGQPTLS

-522 TKRDFLR
+522 TKRDFIR
-529 KLERSFNSNQFI
+529 KLERSFKSNQFI

-565 QDYYSSNYGDTGYLF
+565 QDYYSSSYGDTGYLF
-580 LMVDINDPENP
+580 LMVDINDPDNP
-591 IINIRTWQP
+591 IISIRTWQP
-600 ERNPDVNS
+600 ERNPDINS
-608 LLRKDNPNYGIYS
+608 LYSKDNPNYGIYS

>member
-1 MTKII
+1 MKILK
-6 NSLQRGVAALVLL
+6 NLSWQVATAVLL
-19 LPFLCPVC
+19 LLPAVIF
-27 AQEQNIMQKV
+27 AQKQTTEQQV
-37 SQIKND
+37 AAIKAD
-43 VDNYYWGEG
+43 VANYYWGEG

-62 IALTELI
+62 MALTELI

-75 IEASISNRDMEV
+75 IEATISNRDSEV
-87 NGEYKS
+87 NGDYKS

-111 TIVVSN
+111 VIVVSN
-117 EPNSHVFRF
+117 EPESQVFRF

-160 EALRHYYWGLKLL
+160 EALRYYYWGLKLL

-180 KIKLTDGGTNT
+180 KVRLTDGGANT

-198 KRINAILEN
+198 KRINEILEN
-207 LQVKI
+207 LQVKV

-227 NNPVVSVDYTYFD
+227 GNPVASVDYTYFD
-240 GMTWSTL
+240 GLTWSTL

-283 TEMNTV
+283 KEMNTV

-301 IVSLADSNKKR
+301 TVSLADNSKKR
-312 PKRKEIQEAIEMTN
+312 PKKKEIQEAIEMTN
-326 AAASVGTSMT
+326 AAASVGEAMT
-336 AVKDDKHYA
+336 AVKDDKPYV
-345 EAMNKVITAIKKRD
+345 ELMNKVINAIKKRD
-359 YATIRPLFT
+359 YASVRSLFT
-368 DNGWDMFDRLIHY
+368 DNGWEMFDRLIHY
-381 GQAKIM
+381 GQAKLS
-387 GEPVLTFLP
+387 GDPVLTFLP
-396 MDNRVVCRS
+396 LDNRVVCRS
-405 VPMSF
+405 VPMVF
-410 SFNNNNRKFIE
+410 SFQNNNRKFME
-421 DVTFTFSPEMKIE
+421 DVTFTFSSDMKIE

-496 HVVKKKGTT
+496 QVLKKKVGPI
-505 MEGQSSLS
+505 EGQPTLS

-522 TKRDFLR
+522 TKRDFIR
-529 KLERSFNSNQFI
+529 KLERSFKSNQFI

-565 QDYYSSNYGDTGYLF
+565 QDYYSSTYGDTGYLF
-580 LMVDINDPENP
+580 LMVDINDPDNP
-591 IINIRTWQP
+591 IISIRTWQP
-600 ERNPDVNS
+600 ERNPDINS
-608 LLRKDNPNYGIYS
+608 LYSKDNPNYGIYS

>member
-1 MTKII
+1 MKILK
-6 NSLQRGVAALVLL
+6 NLSWQVATAVLL
-19 LPFLCPVC
+19 LLPAVIF
-27 AQEQNIMQKV
+27 AQKQTTEQQV
-37 SQIKND
+37 AAIKAD
-43 VDNYYWGEG
+43 VANYYWGEG

-62 IALTELI
+62 MALTELI

-75 IEASISNRDMEV
+75 IEATISNRDSEV
-87 NGEYKS
+87 NGDYKS

-111 TIVVSN
+111 VIVVSN
-117 EPNSHVFRF
+117 EPESQVFRF

-160 EALRHYYWGLKLL
+160 EALRYYYWGLKLL

-180 KIKLTDGGTNT
+180 KVRLTDGGANT

-198 KRINAILEN
+198 KRINEILEN
-207 LQVKI
+207 LQVKV

-227 NNPVVSVDYTYFD
+227 GNPVASVDYTYFD
-240 GMTWSTL
+240 GLTWSTL

-275 YVGESHID
+275 YLGESHID
-283 TEMNTV
+283 KEMNTV

-301 IVSLADSNKKR
+301 TVSLADNSKKR
-312 PKRKEIQEAIEMTN
+312 PKKKEIQEAIEMTN
-326 AAASVGTSMT
+326 AAASVGEAMT
-336 AVKDDKHYA
+336 AVKDDKPYV
-345 EAMNKVITAIKKRD
+345 EMMNKVINAIKKRD
-359 YATIRPLFT
+359 YASVRSLFT
-368 DNGWDMFDRLIHY
+368 DNGWEMFDRLIHY
-381 GQAKIM
+381 GQAKLS
-387 GEPVLTFLP
+387 GDPVLTFLP
-396 MDNRVVCRS
+396 LDNRVVCRS
-405 VPMSF
+405 VPMVF
-410 SFNNNNRKFIE
+410 SFQNNNRKFME
-421 DVTFTFSPEMKIE
+421 DVTFTFSSDMKIE

-496 HVVKKKGTT
+496 QVLKKKVGPI
-505 MEGQSSLS
+505 EGQPTLS

-522 TKRDFLR
+522 TKRDFIR
-529 KLERSFNSNQFI
+529 KLERSFKSNQFI

-565 QDYYSSNYGDTGYLF
+565 QDYYSSTYGDTGYLF
-580 LMVDINDPENP
+580 LMVDINDPDNP
-591 IINIRTWQP
+591 IISIRTWQP
-600 ERNPDVNS
+600 ERNPDINS
-608 LLRKDNPNYGIYS
+608 LYSKDNPNYGIYS

>member
-1 MTKII
+1 MKILK
-6 NSLQRGVAALVLL
+6 NLSWQVATAVLL
-19 LPFLCPVC
+19 LLPAVIF
-27 AQEQNIMQKV
+27 AQKQTTEQQV
-37 SQIKND
+37 AAIKAD
-43 VDNYYWGEG
+43 VANYYWGEG

-62 IALTELI
+62 MALTELI

-75 IEASISNRDMEV
+75 IEATISNRDSEV
-87 NGEYKS
+87 NGDYKS

-111 TIVVSN
+111 VIVVSN
-117 EPNSHVFRF
+117 EPESQVFRF

-160 EALRHYYWGLKLL
+160 EALRYYYWGLKLL

-180 KIKLTDGGTNT
+180 KVRLTDGGANT

-198 KRINAILEN
+198 KRINEILEN
-207 LQVKI
+207 LQVKV

-227 NNPVVSVDYTYFD
+227 GNPVASVDYTYFD
-240 GMTWSTL
+240 GLTWSTL

-275 YVGESHID
+275 YLGESHID
-283 TEMNTV
+283 KEMNTV

-301 IVSLADSNKKR
+301 TVSLADNSKKR
-312 PKRKEIQEAIEMTN
+312 PKKKEIQEAIEMTN
-326 AAASVGTSMT
+326 AAASVGEAMT
-336 AVKDDKHYA
+336 AVKDDKPYV
-345 EAMNKVITAIKKRD
+345 ELMNKVINAIKKRD
-359 YATIRPLFT
+359 YASVRSLFT
-368 DNGWDMFDRLIHY
+368 DNGWEMFDRLIHY
-381 GQAKIM
+381 GQAKLS
-387 GEPVLTFLP
+387 GDPVLTFLP
-396 MDNRVVCRS
+396 LDNRVVCRS
-405 VPMSF
+405 VPMVF
-410 SFNNNNRKFIE
+410 SFQNNNRKFME
-421 DVTFTFSPEMKIE
+421 DVTFTFSSDMKIE

-496 HVVKKKGTT
+496 QVLKKKVGPI
-505 MEGQSSLS
+505 EGQPTLS

-522 TKRDFLR
+522 TKRDFIR
-529 KLERSFNSNQFI
+529 KLERSFKSNQFI

-565 QDYYSSNYGDTGYLF
+565 QDYYSSTYGDTGYLF
-580 LMVDINDPENP
+580 LMVDINDPDNP
-591 IINIRTWQP
+591 IISIRTWQP
-600 ERNPDVNS
+600 ERNPDINS
-608 LLRKDNPNYGIYS
+608 LYSKDNPNYGIYS

>member
-1 MTKII
+1 MKILK
-6 NSLQRGVAALVLL
+6 NLSWQVATAVLL
-19 LPFLCPVC
+19 LLPAVIF
-27 AQEQNIMQKV
+27 AQKQTTEQQV
-37 SQIKND
+37 AAIKAD
-43 VDNYYWGEG
+43 VANYYWGEG

-62 IALTELI
+62 MALTELI

-75 IEASISNRDMEV
+75 IEATISNRDSEV
-87 NGEYKS
+87 NGDYKS

-111 TIVVSN
+111 VIVVSN
-117 EPNSHVFRF
+117 EPESQVFRF

-160 EALRHYYWGLKLL
+160 EALRYYYWGLKLL

-180 KIKLTDGGTNT
+180 KVRLTDGGANT

-198 KRINAILEN
+198 KRINEILEN
-207 LQVKI
+207 LQVKV

-227 NNPVVSVDYTYFD
+227 GNPVASVDYTYFD
-240 GMTWSTL
+240 GITWSTL

-275 YVGESHID
+275 YLGESHID
-283 TEMNTV
+283 KEMNTV

-301 IVSLADSNKKR
+301 TVSLADNSKKR
-312 PKRKEIQEAIEMTN
+312 PKKKEIQEAIEMTN
-326 AAASVGTSMT
+326 AAASVGEAMT
-336 AVKDDKHYA
+336 TVKDDKPYV
-345 EAMNKVITAIKKRD
+345 EMMNKVINAIKKRD
-359 YATIRPLFT
+359 YASVRSLFT
-368 DNGWDMFDRLIHY
+368 DNGWEMFDRLIHY
-381 GQAKIM
+381 GQAKLS
-387 GEPVLTFLP
+387 GDPVLTFLP
-396 MDNRVVCRS
+396 LDNRVVCRS
-405 VPMSF
+405 VPMVF
-410 SFNNNNRKFIE
+410 SFQNNNRKFME
-421 DVTFTFSPEMKIE
+421 DVTFTFSSDMKIE

-496 HVVKKKGTT
+496 QVLKKKVGPI
-505 MEGQSSLS
+505 EGQPTLS

-522 TKRDFLR
+522 TKRDFIR
-529 KLERSFNSNQFI
+529 KLERSFKSNQFI

-565 QDYYSSNYGDTGYLF
+565 QDYYSSSYGDTGYLF
-580 LMVDINDPENP
+580 LMVDINDPDNP
-591 IINIRTWQP
+591 IISIRTWQP
-600 ERNPDVNS
+600 ERNPDINS
-608 LLRKDNPNYGIYS
+608 LYSKDNPNYGIYS

>member
-1 MTKII
+1 MKILK
-6 NSLQRGVAALVLL
+6 NLSWQVATAVLL
-19 LPFLCPVC
+19 LLPAVIF
-27 AQEQNIMQKV
+27 AQKQTTEQQV
-37 SQIKND
+37 AAIKAD
-43 VDNYYWGEG
+43 VANYYWGEG

-62 IALTELI
+62 MALTELI

-75 IEASISNRDMEV
+75 IEATISNRDSEV
-87 NGEYKS
+87 NGDYKS

-111 TIVVSN
+111 VIVVSN
-117 EPNSHVFRF
+117 EPESQVFRF

-160 EALRHYYWGLKLL
+160 EALRYYYWGLKLL

-180 KIKLTDGGTNT
+180 KVRLTDGGANT

-198 KRINAILEN
+198 KRINEILEN
-207 LQVKI
+207 LQVKV

-227 NNPVVSVDYTYFD
+227 GNPVASVDYTYFD
-240 GMTWSTL
+240 GLTWSTL

-275 YVGESHID
+275 YLGESHID
-283 TEMNTV
+283 KEMNTV

-301 IVSLADSNKKR
+301 TVSLADNSKKR
-312 PKRKEIQEAIEMTN
+312 PKKKEIQEAIEMTN
-326 AAASVGTSMT
+326 AAASVGEAMT
-336 AVKDDKHYA
+336 AVKDDKPYV
-345 EAMNKVITAIKKRD
+345 EMMNKVINAIKKRD
-359 YATIRPLFT
+359 YASVRPLFT
-368 DNGWDMFDRLIHY
+368 DNGWEMFDRLIHY
-381 GQAKIM
+381 GQAKLS
-387 GEPVLTFLP
+387 GDPVLTFLP
-396 MDNRVVCRS
+396 LDNRVVCRS
-405 VPMSF
+405 VPMVF
-410 SFNNNNRKFIE
+410 SFQNNNRKFME
-421 DVTFTFSPEMKIE
+421 DVTFTFSSDMKIE

-496 HVVKKKGTT
+496 QVLKKKVGPI
-505 MEGQSSLS
+505 EGQPTLS

-522 TKRDFLR
+522 TKRDFIR
-529 KLERSFNSNQFI
+529 KLERSFKSNQFI

-565 QDYYSSNYGDTGYLF
+565 QDYYSSSYGDTGYLF
-580 LMVDINDPENP
+580 LMVDINDPDNP
-591 IINIRTWQP
+591 IISIRTWQP
-600 ERNPDVNS
+600 ERNPDINS
-608 LLRKDNPNYGIYS
+608 LYSKDNPNYGIYS